1 MGDCGPMDMRRG
13 SKVTS
18 TLSSN
23 ALPSPAL
30 HPPAMAQS
38 TPDTAQSTSDTA
50 QSTSDTAQSTSDTA
64 QSTPD
69 TAQSTPDTAQS
80 TPDTAGMR
88 PSVAPNRTLYT
99 SPAGTCARVEQFL
112 GTAERILKKK
122 LGRILLKHCRCWRSL
137 LLEQTNDMV

>member
-50 QSTSDTAQSTSDTA
+50 QNTSDTAQSTS
-64 QSTPD
+64 
-69 TAQSTPDTAQS
+69 
-80 TPDTAGMR
+80 DTAGMR

-112 GTAERILKKK
+112 GTAERISKSIVVA
-122 LGRILLKHCRCWRSL
+122 GDHYC
-137 LLEQTNDMV
+137 